1 VSARPCAV
9 CGEDVAGEP
18 HLSLAV
24 FTVCDGVAND
34 GMFFAPE
41 HEPEEFETWNDL
53 PFLRPVHL
61 RCSVNYFEG
70 VIADLQHRRKQDA

>member
-1 VSARPCAV
+1 MNGWTCIV
-9 CGEDVAGEP
+9 CGDEVAKEP

-24 FTVCDGVAND
+24 FTVCDGVGND

-41 HEPEEFETWNDL
+41 FEPDFETWNDL

-61 RCSVNYFEG
+61 RCAVMYFEG
-70 VIADLQHRRKQDA
+70 VIADLQHYRRKQDA